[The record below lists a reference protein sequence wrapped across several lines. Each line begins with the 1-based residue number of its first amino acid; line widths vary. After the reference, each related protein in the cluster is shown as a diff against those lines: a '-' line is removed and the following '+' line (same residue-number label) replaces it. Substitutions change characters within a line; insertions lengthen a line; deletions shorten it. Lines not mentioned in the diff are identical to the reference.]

1 MGEGERRTSAESSI
15 NISTL
20 SGVRWLAGG
29 KLLCSR
35 GSPAWCSAVTWR
47 HAMTGAGWGEA
58 REGGVCRIIM
68 ADWHD
73 CTAETNTTLKSLKTN
88 KQKITSLMQ

>member
-1 MGEGERRTSAESSI
+1 
-15 NISTL
+15 
-20 SGVRWLAGG
+20 
-29 KLLCSR
+29 
-35 GSPAWCSAVTWR
+35 
-47 HAMTGAGWGEA
+47 MTGAGWGEA